1 MFTDTFLLLLFILPS
16 EITPPIASE
25 FTVYLSWLA
34 ISRYILADSR
44 SIPRLRVC
52 LSTVG
57 WFRTSGRPWSHTAKH
72 AGGKRNES
80 TRAENVSRSTFSEN
94 LETCK
99 TVNIRGSRFDDCVNT
114 PRKYVLG
121 MVSILY
127 RWKEKVK
134 THLISELSIDVLLVA
149 SSKSFGGDLQVHIYF
164 TRDGIRLPSNGELMW
179 LSRAAVPSPAAMHFL
194 EKIKNSNR

>member
-57 WFRTSGRPWSHTAKH
+57 WFRTSGRPWSHTEKH

-80 TRAENVSRSTFSEN
+80 TWGKCFTLDFSEN

-99 TVNIRGSRFDDCVNT
+99 TVNNRGSRFDDCVNT

-134 THLISELSIDVLLVA
+134 THLISKLSIDVLLVA
-149 SSKSFGGDLQVHIYF
+149 RSKLFGGDLQVHIYF
-164 TRDGIRLPSNGELMW
+164 TRNGIRLPSNGELML